1 MGVRSRLIVTAAAL
15 GAAFAVG
22 ACGED
27 DFENEPR
34 PASPIEVTALI
45 NDRKIKVSPSTA
57 DAVGAGLVNFTI
69 SNQSQDPAA
78 LVLEGPT
85 DDASNPIQPGGVGSL
100 KTELEEGDY
109 VVSAGTES
117 DANEGSLDVGPPRPS
132 SQNDLLQP

>member
-1 MGVRSRLIVTAAAL
+1 MSVRSRLIVTAAAL

-22 ACGED
+22 GCGED

-34 PASPIEVTALI
+34 PASPIELTALI
-45 NDRKIKVSPSTA
+45 DEERIKVSPSKA

-69 SNQSQDPAA
+69 SNQSEDPAA

-85 DDASNPIQPGGVGSL
+85 DDASDEIQPGGVGNL

-109 VVSAGTES
+109 VVSAGESS
-117 DANEGSLDVGPPRPS
+117 DAREGSLGVGPPRPS
-132 SQNDLLQP
+132 SQNDLLRP

>member
-1 MGVRSRLIVTAAAL
+1 MSVRSRLIVTAAAL

-34 PASPIEVTALI
+34 PASPIELTALI
-45 NDRKIKVSPSTA
+45 NDRKIKVSPSSA
-57 DAVGAGLVNFTI
+57 AAVGAGIVNFTI

-85 DDASNPIQPGGVGSL
+85 DDASKTILPGDVGNL

-109 VVSAGTES
+109 VVSAGAES
-117 DANEGSLDVGPPRPS
+117 DARDGSLAVGPPRPS